1 MKTVSSIVAL
11 FLTLSTVEAFD
22 ASPLLATIQA
32 LSPSGIVAPTD
43 LSGCVL
49 WLDYSDASTL
59 YDTYVG
65 DNPTP
70 ADGVIGL
77 CKDKSGHECH
87 SYTVEA
93 DYKPLRKD
101 AGINGHRAAL
111 FDSNDYTTWSPPTA
125 SNPCTLFVVHKYSGV
140 STYVPFTAGGST
152 YFYVASSGSSDTIIA
167 SGSGTLSYRLNGSAA
182 NWSTR
187 GDVYTAL
194 EGIAAV
200 VTVEGFNAGLWT
212 HDWHLH
218 GYIGA
223 SPNGYVGEV
232 VVYSRALNATER
244 SQVETY
250 LKSKW
255 GI

>member
-49 WLDYSDASTL
+49 WLDYSDANTL
-59 YDTYVG
+59 YGAVSG
-65 DNPTP
+65 GSLVA
-70 ADGVIGL
+70 ADGAIAR
-77 CKDKSGHECH
+77 CEDKSGGAYHAKTIE
-87 SYTVEA
+87 S
-93 DYKPLRKD
+93 DQRPLRKES
-101 AGINGHRAAL
+101 GINGHRAAL
-111 FDSNDYTTWSPPTA
+111 FDSNDYAMWSPPTA

-140 STYVPFTAGGST
+140 STYVPFSAGGST
-152 YFYVASSGSSDTIIA
+152 YFYVASSGSSSTSIA
-167 SGSGTLSYRLNGSAA
+167 ANSGTLSYRLNGSAA

-212 HDWHLH
+212 QPWHLH
-218 GYIGA
+218 GYSGA
-223 SPNGYVGEV
+223 YPNGYVGEII
-232 VVYSRALNATER
+232 VYNRALNTTER